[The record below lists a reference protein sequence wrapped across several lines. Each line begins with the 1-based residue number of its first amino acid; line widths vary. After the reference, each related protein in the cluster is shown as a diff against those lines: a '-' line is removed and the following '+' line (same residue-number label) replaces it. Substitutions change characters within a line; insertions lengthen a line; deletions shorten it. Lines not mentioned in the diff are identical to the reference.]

1 MNIFTRR
8 FSSKSAFPNPIENSF
23 HRMILSSPRV
33 EKKYFSS
40 KSTLNIYATMDNVR
54 RKKETTFFQLQSEI
68 PKLFRNV
75 SFPFEHIQCPNSIFL
90 L

>member
-1 MNIFTRR
+1 MNIFTRL

-54 RKKETTFFQLQSEI
+54 RKKETTFFELESEI
-68 PKLFRNV
+68 PKVFKNI
-75 SFPFEHIQCPNSIFL
+75 SSP
-90 L
+90 